1 MSRLKGSLWGFS
13 DLASII
19 PKVFMPTL
27 KDFVLTKMLNSRDF
41 LEVGKNNYLKS
52 YTM

>member
-27 KDFVLTKMLNSRDF
+27 KDY
-41 LEVGKNNYLKS
+41 GKGQMRG
-52 YTM
+52 TMQKLLIPRI